1 MAQIWPDVCCT
12 TERGQYKS
20 VKWSSRLFF
29 GQGKTKQTRF
39 LTCVWGK
46 VECFHFMIMFFQ
58 ISFPYIPFFFPFTTL
73 FCFALFSF
81 STLLLWK
88 AVRKE
93 DIRAVTIWRDLK
105 LKKKGKANKQK
116 MGSILP
122 RKNSAREEKK
132 KSVCFFL
139 FDENHWWLL
148 SCLSHVKL
156 LKHRA
161 TKSDPQP
168 QSNISLTGQKEEN
181 VTEETSS
188 VKTPAL
194 DTVDSWPFFF

>member
-1 MAQIWPDVCCT
+1 MKSKVFPSFSAVGKEYSNFRQSSYECLRDFQKSCASNSLNKKLEAYSFIMAQIWPDVHCT

-46 VECFHFMIMFFQ
+46 AECFHFMIMFFQ
-58 ISFPYIPFFFPFTTL
+58 IWFPYIPFFFPFTTL

-93 DIRAVTIWRDLK
+93 DIRALTIWRDLK
-105 LKKKGKANKQK
+105 LKK
-116 MGSILP
+116 
-122 RKNSAREEKK
+122 EEESK
-132 KSVCFFL
+132 
-139 FDENHWWLL
+139 
-148 SCLSHVKL
+148 
-156 LKHRA
+156 
-161 TKSDPQP
+161 
-168 QSNISLTGQKEEN
+168 
-181 VTEETSS
+181 
-188 VKTPAL
+188 
-194 DTVDSWPFFF
+194 